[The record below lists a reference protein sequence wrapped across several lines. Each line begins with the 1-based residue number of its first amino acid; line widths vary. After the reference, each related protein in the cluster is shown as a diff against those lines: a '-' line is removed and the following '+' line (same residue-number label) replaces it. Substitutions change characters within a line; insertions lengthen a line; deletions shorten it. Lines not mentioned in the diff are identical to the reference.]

1 MYDNEIMFYDK
12 IVTADEAGAFVAY
25 PEVDHPLELRIVVP
39 SLAETGDTIDVT
51 ITLSDDGTNAKEVIT
66 MPQITY
72 AQVVTSK
79 ITEFYTVMPMHRG
92 YIKVALNVTDADT
105 GSDFT
110 TTTKLRCGLVPAGR
124 YNVR

>member
-1 MYDNEIMFYDK
+1 MFDNEKMFYNK
-12 IVTADEAGAFVAY
+12 IVTADEAGAYVAY
-25 PEVDHPLELRIVVP
+25 PEVNFPLELRVVVP
-39 SLAETGDTIDVT
+39 SLAESGDTIDIT

-72 AQVVTSK
+72 ANVVTSK
-79 ITEFYTVMPMHRG
+79 ITEFFCPIPMHRA

-110 TTTKLRCGLVPAGR
+110 TTTALQCGLVPAGR
-124 YNVR
+124 YSVR